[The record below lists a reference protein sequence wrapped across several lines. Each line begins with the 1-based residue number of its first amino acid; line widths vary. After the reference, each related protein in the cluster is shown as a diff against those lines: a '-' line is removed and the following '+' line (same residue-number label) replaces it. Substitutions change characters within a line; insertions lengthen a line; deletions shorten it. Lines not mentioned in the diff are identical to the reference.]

1 MRSTDPPTPLASA
14 VEILIAIDEDQ
25 LVLHYQ
31 GIFDA
36 RSLRLQGAE
45 ALVRWR
51 HPEAGLVLP
60 ARFLPHDMSG
70 GLGWALTNFVLE
82 TAVRQCAQWRRRG
95 REVEVSVNI
104 APGRLC
110 DDVLPSQIAGLLER
124 HDVPPHLLTVEITEH
139 RCRTDPGAIKRALAA
154 LRRLGV
160 RLSLDDF
167 GIGDSSLERLR
178 QLHFDE
184 IKIDRTFVSSCATDP
199 TDRHIVASVTSLAH
213 DLGSRVVAEGVE
225 DEASLEVL
233 IGLGVDRVQGF
244 LLHRPGP
251 VCAELPATP
260 ATMSAARN
268 GATRPSAVLRYRG
281 AAR

>member
-1 MRSTDPPTPLASA
+1 MRSDDRPTPLASA

-36 RSLRLQGAE
+36 RSMQLCGAE

-51 HPEAGLVLP
+51 HPELGLVLP

-70 GLGWALTNFVLE
+70 GIGWALTNFVVE
-82 TAVRQCAQWRRRG
+82 SAVRQCAQWRRRG
-95 REVEVSVNI
+95 RDVEVSVNI
-104 APGRLC
+104 APGRLS
-110 DDVLPSQIAGLLER
+110 DDVLPRQIAELLER
-124 HDVPPHLLTVEITEH
+124 YEVPPRLLTVEITEH
-139 RCRTDPGAIKRALAA
+139 RCRIDPEGIKRALLA

-184 IKIDRTFVSSCATDP
+184 IKIDRTFISSCATES
-199 TDRHIVASVTSLAH
+199 TDRHIVASMTSLAH

-225 DEASLEVL
+225 DQRTLEV
-233 IGLGVDRVQGF
+233 ITDLGADRVQGF

-251 VCAELPATP
+251 AFGDLLTVPTSRTTVPSGAE
-260 ATMSAARN
+260 
-268 GATRPSAVLRYRG
+268 RPSAVPHYRG
-281 AAR
+281 AVR

>member
-1 MRSTDPPTPLASA
+1 MRSTERPTPLASA

-36 RSLRLQGAE
+36 ESIDLLGVE

-51 HPEAGLVLP
+51 HPEAGLILP

-70 GLGWALTNFVLE
+70 GVGWALTNFVVE
-82 TAVRQCAQWRRRG
+82 AAVRQCAQWLRRG

-104 APGRLC
+104 APGRLS
-110 DDVLPSQIAGLLER
+110 DEFLPAQICELLER
-124 HDVPPHLLTVEITEH
+124 YEVPPRLLTVEITED
-139 RCRTDPGAIKRALAA
+139 RCRIDPSGIKRALLA
-154 LRRLGV
+154 LRQLGV

-178 QLHFDE
+178 QLRFDE
-184 IKIDRTFVSSCATDP
+184 IKIDRTFVGSCATDP
-199 TDRHIVASVTSLAH
+199 TDRHIVASMTSLAH
-213 DLGSRVVAEGVE
+213 DLGTRVVAEGVE
-225 DEASLEVL
+225 DERSLEVL
-233 IGLGVDRVQGF
+233 ADLGVDRVQGF

-251 VCAELPATP
+251 VFVEPP
-260 ATMSAARN
+260 SSSASQP
-268 GATRPSAVLRYRG
+268 TVPRYRG
-281 AAR
+281 AVR